1 MIINQ
6 DIVDKTIH
14 RMKFAKV
21 NINSTEEVISFLGE
35 EVERYRRRI
44 ENDEEWIDN
53 LRDTNRMQARDISF
67 WKTKYEDAVKDKGI
81 IASFDRSDLK
91 EARESIENIKE
102 EIKSLQ
108 KLFGKYWGKTNDDNE
123 DKA

>member
-44 ENDEEWIDN
+44 ENNEEWINN
-53 LRDTNRMQARDISF
+53 LRDTNRMQARDIFF

-81 IASFDRSDLK
+81 IASFDRSDLN
-91 EARESIENIKE
+91 EAIDNIGNIQE
-102 EIKSLQ
+102 ELNNLS
-108 KLFGKYWGKTNDDNE
+108 KLFQKYNKENNIT
-123 DKA
+123 